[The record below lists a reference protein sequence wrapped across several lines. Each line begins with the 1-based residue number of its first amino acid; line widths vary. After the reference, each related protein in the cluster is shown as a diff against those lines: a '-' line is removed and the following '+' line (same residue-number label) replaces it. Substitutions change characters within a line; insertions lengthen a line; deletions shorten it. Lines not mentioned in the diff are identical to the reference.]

1 MTQRMRTPFARV
13 ITLLIALAVL
23 LGSSQAQPSAAPIT
37 FAELYGKVTV
47 RGMEYSPKLLE
58 LSGKRIEILG
68 YMAPPLKPRIEFFV
82 LTRNPLA
89 TCPFCSSVADWPPD
103 IVLVYAPKNR
113 EVTSVAGPLRVRG
126 RLEVGVKEDPDTGF
140 VSLIRVY
147 ADELNSVKP

>member
-1 MTQRMRTPFARV
+1 MMRLNPTFLVRV
-13 ITLLIALAVL
+13 IALAAIF
-23 LGSSQAQPSAAPIT
+23 GSSQAQPSAAPIT

-58 LSGKRIEILG
+58 LQGKRVEILG

-147 ADELNSVKP
+147 ADELDSVKP

>member
-1 MTQRMRTPFARV
+1 MPNQFARA
-13 ITLLIALAVL
+13 TALFLA
-23 LGSSQAQPSAAPIT
+23 LGLMLNLSQAQPSAAPIT

-47 RGMEYSPKLLE
+47 RGMEFSPKLLE

-89 TCPFCSSVADWPPD
+89 TCPFCSTVADWPPD
-103 IVLVYAPKNR
+103 IVLVYVPKNR

-126 RLEVGVKEDPDTGF
+126 RLEIGVKEDPDTGF

-147 ADELNSVKP
+147 ADELESVKP